1 MKNTTK
7 FSIWYFLSI
16 LGGMLFLETLFFSGP
31 NMKEMS
37 YNDFRENLDKGKI
50 EHIVISDEKI
60 YGKVKKEEDSTEI
73 DQQLQKVEEQEAA
86 EAETDTATANTR
98 SGLWHLNPEGKST
111 PWSMRLNYEK
121 RKEELARQFYVIKL
135 DDKDLV
141 HDLQVK
147 GIDYKGVIENDW
159 LGNFISNWVV
169 PFLILIF
176 IWGFFMRRMT
186 KGGGMGGGGGN
197 NYLNVGKS
205 KAKIYASDAE
215 HLHDFNDVAG
225 CDEAKQELAEVVDFL
240 KNSERY
246 TDLGAKIPKGIL
258 LVGPPGT
265 GKTLLAKAVA
275 GEAGVHFYALSG
287 SDFVEMFV
295 GVGAARVRDLF
306 TQAKAK
312 SPCIIFIDELD
323 AIGKSRGSNGMSG
336 NDERENTLNQLLV
349 EMDGFAADQTVI
361 VLGATNRPEI
371 LDKALL
377 RPGRFDRQVQVD
389 RPDLNGRLMILK
401 VHSGKIKLGGNV
413 NLEEIAAQTAGF
425 VGADLANLCNEAALL
440 AAREGKTEV
449 HHHHFF
455 DAFERVVAGLEKK
468 NAVINESEKRTV
480 AYHEAGHAIVGHFT
494 KGADPVRKVSIVPR
508 GSGALGYVLQA
519 PTEDR
524 FLMSKEELIG
534 KIKGLLGGRAA
545 EEIKFGVVSTGA
557 SNDLEKVASIVRSM
571 LTVYGM
577 SEHFPN
583 LSLQKEGQNNF
594 LGNGGQSIRRSEDLE
609 KQIDQESLAIIAKC
623 YEETKEFLKEK
634 NNDLEKLAG
643 ILLEKEILDESDVNR
658 ILGPRLVEH
667 D

>member
-1 MKNTTK
+1 MKNRTK

-16 LGGMLFLETLFFSGP
+16 LGGMLFLEALFFSGP
-31 NMKEMS
+31 NVKELS
-37 YNDFRENLDKGKI
+37 YNAFRDSIASGKI
-50 EHIVISDEKI
+50 EHVVLADDKV
-60 YGKVKKEEDSTEI
+60 YGKIKKTSNSILNDTSAVDSSDI
-73 DQQLQKVEEQEAA
+73 NKR
-86 EAETDTATANTR
+86 N
-98 SGLWHLNPEGKST
+98 GLWRIDANGKAA
-111 PWSMRLNYEK
+111 PWRIDYEK
-121 RKEELARQFYVIKL
+121 RREDLSRQFYVIKL
-135 DDKDLV
+135 DDPNLIS
-141 HDLQVK
+141 DLQEAN
-147 GIDYKGVIENDW
+147 IDYKGIIENDW
-159 LGNFISNWVV
+159 LGNFFSNWLL
-169 PFLILIF
+169 PFGLLFLIWAF
-176 IWGFFMRRMT
+176 VMRRMG
-186 KGGGMGGGGGN
+186 KGGGLGGGGGN

-205 KAKIYASDAE
+205 KAKIYAADAE
-215 HLHDFNDVAG
+215 HLVDFNDVAG

-240 KNSERY
+240 KNSTKY
-246 TDLGAKIPKGIL
+246 TELGAKIPKGIL

-275 GEAGVHFYALSG
+275 GEAGVQFYSLSG

-306 TQAKAK
+306 TQAKSKA
-312 SPCIIFIDELD
+312 PCIIFIDELD
-323 AIGKSRGSNGMSG
+323 AIGKSRSSNGMSG

-401 VHSGKIKLGGNV
+401 VHSSKIKLGSSI

-449 HHHHFF
+449 EQINFT

-468 NAVINESEKRTV
+468 NAVISESEKKTV

-524 FLMSKEELIG
+524 FLMSKDELLG

-545 EEIKFGVVSTGA
+545 EEIIFGDISTGA

-577 SEHFPN
+577 SEKLPN

-594 LGNGGQSIRRSEDLE
+594 LGNGGASYKRSESLE
-609 KQIDQESLAIIAKC
+609 KEIDKESLEIIATC
-623 YEETKEFLKEK
+623 YEETKVFLNERRD
-634 NNDLEKLAG
+634 DLEKLAQ
-643 ILLEKEILDESDVNR
+643 ILLKKEILDEQDVLE
-658 ILGPRLVEH
+658 ILGPRAV
-667 D
+667 

>member
-1 MKNTTK
+1 MKNRTK

-16 LGGMLFLETLFFSGP
+16 LGGMLFLEALFFSGP
-31 NMKEMS
+31 NVKELS
-37 YNDFRENLDKGKI
+37 YNAFRDSIANGKI
-50 EHIVISDEKI
+50 EHVVIADDKV
-60 YGKVKKEEDSTEI
+60 YGKIIKSTTSIINDTTEVDST
-73 DQQLQKVEEQEAA
+73 DASKR
-86 EAETDTATANTR
+86 N
-98 SGLWHLNPEGKST
+98 GLWKIDATGKAA
-111 PWSMRLNYEK
+111 PWRIDYER
-121 RKEELARQFYVIKL
+121 RKEDLSRQFYVIKL
-135 DDKDLV
+135 NDPDLIQ
-141 HDLQVK
+141 DLQK
-147 GIDYKGVIENDW
+147 AKIDYKGIIENDW
-159 LGNFISNWVV
+159 LGNFFSNWLL
-169 PFLILIF
+169 PFGLLFLIWAF
-176 IWGFFMRRMT
+176 VMRRMG
-186 KGGGMGGGGGN
+186 KGGGLGGGGGN

-205 KAKIYASDAE
+205 KAKIYAADAE
-215 HLHDFNDVAG
+215 HLVNFDDVAG

-240 KNSERY
+240 KNSTKY
-246 TDLGAKIPKGIL
+246 TELGAKIPKGIL

-275 GEAGVHFYALSG
+275 GEAGVQFYSLSG

-306 TQAKAK
+306 TQAKSKA
-312 SPCIIFIDELD
+312 PCIIFIDELD
-323 AIGKSRGSNGMSG
+323 AIGKSRSSNGMSG

-401 VHSGKIKLGGNV
+401 VHSSKIKLGSSV
-413 NLEEIAAQTAGF
+413 DLEEIAAQTAGF

-449 HHHHFF
+449 EQINFT

-468 NAVINESEKRTV
+468 NAVISESEKKTV

-524 FLMSKEELIG
+524 FLMSKDELLG

-545 EEIKFGVVSTGA
+545 EQIVFGDISTGA

-577 SEHFPN
+577 SEKLPN

-594 LGNGGQSIRRSEDLE
+594 LGNGGASHKRSESLE
-609 KQIDQESLAIIAKC
+609 KEIDKESLEIIATC
-623 YEETKEFLKEK
+623 YEETIAFLNSKRD
-634 NNDLEKLAG
+634 DLEKLAQ
-643 ILLEKEILDESDVNR
+643 ILLQKEILDEQDVLE
-658 ILGPRLVEH
+658 ILGPRAV
-667 D
+667 

>member
-1 MKNTTK
+1 MKNRAK

-16 LGGMLFLETLFFSGP
+16 LGGMLFLEALFFSGP
-31 NMKEMS
+31 NVKELS
-37 YNDFRENLDKGKI
+37 YNAFKDSI
-50 EHIVISDEKI
+50 EVNRVEQVVISDEKI
-60 YGKVKKEEDSTEI
+60 YGKISKIIKDST
-73 DQQLQKVEEQEAA
+73 KVTSPEVQN
-86 EAETDTATANTR
+86 DTTKASKN
-98 SGLWHLNPEGKST
+98 SLWKMNPEGKAA
-111 PWSMRLNYEK
+111 PWRIDYEK
-121 RKEELARQFYVIKL
+121 RKEDLGRQFFVIKL
-135 DDKDLV
+135 EDPDLIRA
-141 HDLQVK
+141 LQEK
-147 GIDYKGVIENDW
+147 NIDYKGVIENDW
-159 LGNFISNWVV
+159 LGNFFSNWLL
-169 PFLILIF
+169 PFGLLF
-176 IWGFFMRRMT
+176 VIWAFLMRKMG
-186 KGGGMGGGGGN
+186 KGSGMGGGGN

-205 KAKIYASDAE
+205 KAKIYAADAE
-215 HLHDFNDVAG
+215 HLYNFDDVAG
-225 CDEAKQELAEVVDFL
+225 CDEAKQELTEVVDFL
-240 KNSERY
+240 KNSDKY
-246 TDLGAKIPKGIL
+246 TALGAKIPKGIL

-275 GEAGVHFYALSG
+275 GEAGVQFYTLSG

-306 TQAKAK
+306 TQAKTKA
-312 SPCIIFIDELD
+312 PCIIFIDELD
-323 AIGKSRGSNGMSG
+323 AIGKSRSSNGMSG

-349 EMDGFAADQTVI
+349 EMDGFAAESTVI

-389 RPDLNGRLMILK
+389 RPDLKGRLMILK
-401 VHSGKIKLGGNV
+401 VHGSKIKLSKDV
-413 NLEEIAAQTAGF
+413 DLEEIAAQTAGF

-449 HHHHFF
+449 HHINFL

-468 NAVINESEKRTV
+468 NAVINDAEKKTV

-524 FLMSKEELIG
+524 FLMSKDELLG

-545 EEIKFGVVSTGA
+545 EEIIFGDISTGA
-557 SNDLEKVASIVRSM
+557 SNDLEKVASIVSSM

-577 SEHFPN
+577 SETLPN

-594 LGNGGQSIRRSEDLE
+594 LGNGGGSIRRSEELE
-609 KQIDQESLAIIAKC
+609 KQIDKESLEIIAKC
-623 YEETKEFLKEK
+623 YEETKQFLR
-634 NNDLEKLAG
+634 DHHDQLEKLAQ
-643 ILLEKEILDESDVNR
+643 ILLKKEILDEKDVIE
-658 ILGPRLVEH
+658 ILGPRAV
-667 D
+667 

>member
-50 EHIVISDEKI
+50 EQIVISDEKI

-73 DQQLQKVEEQEAA
+73 DQQLQKVEAQEAA
-86 EAETDTATANTR
+86 EAEGDTATANTR

-186 KGGGMGGGGGN
+186 KGGGMGGGGN

-240 KNSERY
+240 KNSEKY

-401 VHSGKIKLGGNV
+401 VHSGKIKLGDNV

-468 NAVINESEKRTV
+468 NAVINEAEKRTV

-577 SEHFPN
+577 SDHFPN

-623 YEETKEFLKEK
+623 YEETKEFLKER
-634 NNDLEKLAG
+634 NDDLEKLAG

>member
-1 MKNTTK
+1 
-7 FSIWYFLSI
+7 
-16 LGGMLFLETLFFSGP
+16 
-31 NMKEMS
+31 MKEMS

-50 EHIVISDEKI
+50 EQIVISDEKI

-73 DQQLQKVEEQEAA
+73 DQQLQKVEAQEAA
-86 EAETDTATANTR
+86 EAEGDTATANTR

-186 KGGGMGGGGGN
+186 KGGGMGGGGN

-240 KNSERY
+240 KNSEKY

-401 VHSGKIKLGGNV
+401 VHSGKIKLGDNV

-468 NAVINESEKRTV
+468 NAVINEAEKRTV

-577 SEHFPN
+577 SDHFPN

-623 YEETKEFLKEK
+623 YEETKEFLKER
-634 NNDLEKLAG
+634 NDDLEKLAG

>member
-1 MKNTTK
+1 MKNRTK

-16 LGGMLFLETLFFSGP
+16 LGGMLFLEVLFFSGP
-31 NMKEMS
+31 NVKELS
-37 YNDFRENLDKGKI
+37 YNAFRDSIQVGKV
-50 EHIVISDEKI
+50 EHVIISDDKI
-60 YGKVKKEEDSTEI
+60 YGKILKNNNKLLFPSNNTASSDTVKGKNSLWRI
-73 DQQLQKVEEQEAA
+73 DA
-86 EAETDTATANTR
+86 
-98 SGLWHLNPEGKST
+98 SGKSA
-111 PWSMRLNYEK
+111 PWRIDYEK
-121 RKEELARQFYVIKL
+121 RKEDLNRQFYVIKL
-135 DDKDLV
+135 NDPDLIKDL
-141 HDLQVK
+141 QNAK
-147 GIDYKGVIENDW
+147 IDYKGVIENNW
-159 LGNFISNWVV
+159 LSNFFSNWLL
-169 PFLILIF
+169 PFGLLFI
-176 IWGFFMRRMT
+176 IWGFVMKKMGQ
-186 KGGGMGGGGGN
+186 GGSAGGGGGN

-205 KAKIYASDAE
+205 KAKIYAADAE
-215 HLHDFNDVAG
+215 HLVDFNDVAG

-240 KNSERY
+240 KNSDKY
-246 TDLGAKIPKGIL
+246 TELGAKIPKGIL

-275 GEAGVHFYALSG
+275 GEASVQFYSLSG

-306 TQAKAK
+306 TQAKTKA
-312 SPCIIFIDELD
+312 PCIIFIDELD
-323 AIGKSRGSNGMSG
+323 AIGKSRSSNGMSG

-401 VHSGKIKLGGNV
+401 VHSNNIKLGTTID
-413 NLEEIAAQTAGF
+413 LEEIAAQTAGF

-440 AAREGKTEV
+440 AAREGKSAVEQINFT
-449 HHHHFF
+449 

-468 NAVINESEKRTV
+468 NAVINESEKKTV

-524 FLMSKEELIG
+524 FLMSKDELLG

-545 EEIKFGVVSTGA
+545 EEIIFGDVSTGA

-577 SEHFPN
+577 SDKLPN

-594 LGNGGQSIRRSEDLE
+594 LGNGGGAYRRSESLE
-609 KQIDQESLAIIAKC
+609 QEIDKETLEIIANC
-623 YEETKEFLKEK
+623 YEETKVFLTERRD
-634 NNDLEKLAG
+634 DLEKLAQV
-643 ILLEKEILDESDVNR
+643 LLKKEILDEKDVLD
-658 ILGPRLVEH
+658 ILGPRTV
-667 D
+667 

>member
-31 NMKEMS
+31 NVKEMS
-37 YNDFRENLDKGKI
+37 YNQFRENLTEGKI
-50 EHIVISDEKI
+50 EHIVISDDKI
-60 YGKVKKEEDSTEI
+60 YGKMIKTDDSLSVEKETPQLTES
-73 DQQLQKVEEQEAA
+73 DTTKSRLENKSELWKV
-86 EAETDTATANTR
+86 
-98 SGLWHLNPEGKST
+98 SPEGKST
-111 PWSMRLNYEK
+111 PWSMRLSYEK

-135 DDKDLV
+135 EDQNLIG
-141 HDLQVK
+141 DLQDK

-159 LGNFISNWVV
+159 LGNFFSNWLI

-176 IWGFFMRRMT
+176 IWGFFMKRMS
-186 KGGGMGGGGGN
+186 KGGGMGGGGN

-205 KAKIYASDAE
+205 KAKIYAADAE
-215 HLHDFNDVAG
+215 HLHNFDDVAG
-225 CDEAKQELAEVVDFL
+225 CDEAKQELTEVVDFL
-240 KNSERY
+240 KNSEKY

-275 GEAGVHFYALSG
+275 GEAGVQFFALSG

-306 TQAKAK
+306 TQAKEK

-323 AIGKSRGSNGMSG
+323 AIGKSRSSNGMSG

-401 VHSGKIKLGGNV
+401 VHSQKIKLGEDV
-413 NLEEIAAQTAGF
+413 NLDEIAAQTAGF

-440 AAREGKTEV
+440 AAREGNTEV
-449 HHHHFF
+449 QHQNFF

-468 NAVINESEKRTV
+468 NAVINKNEKRTV

-577 SEHFPN
+577 SDHFPN
-583 LSLQKEGQNNF
+583 LSLQKEGQSSF
-594 LGNGGQSIRRSEDLE
+594 LGNGGQSVRRSEDLE
-609 KQIDQESLAIIAKC
+609 KQIDQESLAIIARC
-623 YEETKEFLKEK
+623 YEETKDFLRER
-634 NNDLEKLAG
+634 NDDLEKLAG

-658 ILGPRLVEH
+658 ILGPRLVTN

>member
-1 MKNTTK
+1 MKSTTK

-31 NMKEMS
+31 SVKEMS
-37 YNDFRENLDKGKI
+37 YNSFRDSLEAGRI
-50 EHIVISDEKI
+50 EHIVISDDKI
-60 YGKVKKEEDSTEI
+60 YGKVKKSSDSLAIEKAAAKEEVVADTS
-73 DQQLQKVEEQEAA
+73 K
-86 EAETDTATANTR
+86 TATKKNE
-98 SGLWHLNPEGKST
+98 LWNLNPEGKAA
-111 PWSMRLNYEK
+111 PWRIDYEK
-121 RKEELARQFYVIKL
+121 RKEDLARQFYVIKL
-135 DDKDLV
+135 EDKDLV
-141 HDLQVK
+141 NDLQK
-147 GIDYKGVIENDW
+147 HGIDYKGVIENDW
-159 LGNFISNWVV
+159 LGNFFSNWLL
-169 PFLILIF
+169 PFGLLF
-176 IWGFFMRRMT
+176 LIWGFVFRRMS
-186 KGGGMGGGGGN
+186 KGGGMGGGGN

-215 HLHDFNDVAG
+215 HLHNFNDVAG
-225 CDEAKQELAEVVDFL
+225 CDEAKQELTEVVDFL
-240 KNSERY
+240 KNSEKY

-275 GEAGVHFYALSG
+275 GEAGVQFYALSG

-306 TQAKAK
+306 TQAKQK

-323 AIGKSRGSNGMSG
+323 AIGKSRSSNGMSG

-401 VHSGKIKLGGNV
+401 VHSGKIKLGSDV

-440 AAREGKTEV
+440 AAREGKSEV
-449 HHHHFF
+449 HHQNFF

-468 NAVINESEKRTV
+468 NAVINDNEKRTV

-524 FLMSKEELIG
+524 FLMSKGELLG

-545 EEIKFGVVSTGA
+545 EEIKFGAISTGA
-557 SNDLEKVASIVRSM
+557 SNDLEKVAGIVNSM

-577 SEHFPN
+577 SDNFPN

-594 LGNGGQSIRRSEDLE
+594 LGNGGQSMRRSEDLE
-609 KQIDQESLAIIAKC
+609 KQIDKESLEIIAKC
-623 YEETKEFLKEK
+623 YEETKDFLRERID
-634 NNDLEKLAG
+634 DLEKLAQ
-643 ILLEKEILDESDVNR
+643 ILLEKEILDEKDVVD
-658 ILGPRLVEH
+658 ILGPRNV
-667 D
+667 